1 MKIPT
6 FPGFHTIKMV
16 DFPASELLELQ
27 EGKFTFLYQNLRY
40 VQLSTRTDHFHHRWT
55 CFTLWSEGVEMKRK
69 KIAADFLWSVNW
81 VWPPHRIPV
90 TTKIITCLIGN
101 PYKPSFTTVT
111 VRGPHPKCESK
122 RPCYCAVFFATW
134 MFMMSHWRFLKHPE
148 PVDPMKVSGG
158 KMFFQR
164 LLLLAS
170 GSVADL
176 QGI

>member
-1 MKIPT
+1 
-6 FPGFHTIKMV
+6 MV
-16 DFPASELLELQ
+16 DFPWRTVSLQ
-27 EGKFTFLYQNLRY
+27 EGKLWPFLSKLAIR
-40 VQLSTRTDHFHHRWT
+40 STLHQDGSFPPSMNRFHVMVRRWVGGDET
-55 CFTLWSEGVEMKRK
+55 EKTSR
-69 KIAADFLWSVNW
+69 ADFLWSVNW

-90 TTKIITCLIGN
+90 TTKIIICLIGN

-134 MFMMSHWRFLKHPE
+134 MFMMSHWRFLKHPV
-148 PVDPMKVSGG
+148 PVDPLKVNGW